1 MDFKPPLI
9 ISREQWGATEPPESK
24 PYFPQIP
31 TMIIIH
37 HFGFPSY
44 NPNYRSGNHFKGAKS
59 IRKIQSKAIKKG
71 GLIDIEYHY
80 VIAPD
85 GTIYKGRP
93 ATAVGKHCHG
103 KCNSSSIGIMC
114 YGNYNIEKVP
124 DEVKISLVY
133 LLRSLVD
140 SFGINPDNIFGHRD
154 KEFCSCPG
162 INLYSFIQ
170 RVKNRCRF

>member
-1 MDFKPPLI
+1 MQFQQPKI
-9 ISREQWGATEPPESK
+9 VSRKAWGAKEPPPTK

-31 TMIIIH
+31 TSIIIH
-37 HFGFPSY
+37 HFGFPAS
-44 NPNYRSGNHFKGAKS
+44 NPSYRSGKHFKGAKS
-59 IRKIQSKAIKKG
+59 IRKIQNKAIKKQ

-85 GTIYKGRP
+85 GIIYKGRP
-93 ATAVGKHCHG
+93 ATAIGKHCGG
-103 KCNSSSIGIMC
+103 KCNSNSIGIMC

-133 LLRSLVD
+133 LIRSLVD
-140 SFGINPDNIFGHRD
+140 SFSINPENIFGHRD

-162 INLYSFIQ
+162 INMYTFIQ
-170 RVKNRCRF
+170 RIKERCQF